1 MTMDLSPCELMLLD
15 RWQRGFPIVAR
26 PFAEIAHELRL
37 AERDVIAMLGALKQ
51 RGVLSRLGATMRPN
65 TAGASVLAAM
75 RVAPGRIDEVAEI
88 VNAEPGVNHNYEREH
103 AFNLWFVAT
112 GAGRA
117 EVDCSLANIRRAT
130 GLDVLE
136 LPLVR
141 SFHIDLGFP
150 LKGDSAPRT
159 RSAARP
165 VMPRALAPL
174 EDGQRRILAALE
186 DGLSFETHPFA
197 ALAVKAG
204 TTESSALQMIRD
216 LLAAGI
222 ITRFGLIVRHRELGF
237 RANAMAVWDVPDADV
252 ARIGEMFAAE
262 PFVTLC
268 YERPRRGPEWSYN
281 LFCMVHG
288 REREKVAAQVAS
300 LTSLGGLTARPGA
313 VLFSGRCFR
322 QRGATLRAA

>member
-1 MTMDLSPCELMLLD
+1 MTMDLSPCELALLD

-26 PFAEIAHELRL
+26 PFAEIARELRL
-37 AERDVIAMLGALKQ
+37 AECDIIAKLSALKQ
-51 RGVLSRLGATMRPN
+51 RGVLSRLGATVRPN

-75 RVAPGRIDEVAEI
+75 KVAPERIDEVAAI
-88 VNAEPGVNHNYEREH
+88 INAEPGVNHNYEREH

-117 EVDCSLANIRRAT
+117 DVDHALARISGAT

-150 LKGDSAPRT
+150 LSGESRQPRE
-159 RSAARP
+159 RGSLREG
-165 VMPRALAPL
+165 PREPATFD
-174 EDGQRRILAALE
+174 DGQQRILAALE
-186 DGLSFETHPFA
+186 DGLAFETHPFA
-197 ALAVKAG
+197 ALAAKAG
-204 TTESSALQMIRD
+204 TTERAALQTIRD
-216 LLAAGI
+216 LISAGI

-237 RANAMAVWDVPDADV
+237 RANAMAVWDVADADV
-252 ARIGEMFAAE
+252 ERIGKMFAGE

-268 YERPRRGPEWSYN
+268 YERPRRGTEWPYN

-300 LTSLGGLTARPGA
+300 LTRLGDLTERPSA